1 MKALPYSTKLN
12 VTDRTATV
20 SFWLVL
26 ICIPLIWGLFSVHLG
41 QDIDGD
47 QLYYHYY
54 GASSV
59 LNGRFLHDIAAGGLS
74 GYNNPL
80 MYFPFVFGVDHLS
93 AKSICFLIGAWQ
105 GLNIALILAISRQ
118 LIRPVSAWGVL
129 LCAIVV
135 AYLLTSPIFIMV
147 IGRTFGDDW
156 VSVPFLA
163 GMWCLLGERQTAPR
177 DCIGALLIG
186 ASAGLKITNL
196 PLAAAFGIALAIA
209 DPRPKR
215 LLSVAAGMFVGFL
228 ATAGWWLR
236 FSYLHFGNPLFP
248 YYNAVFKSPL
258 FPSVDFHDS
267 RWGLPHLRD
276 LFFLPIS
283 MAEGTTTVI
292 EATYEDTHWLVF
304 GILVVITVICAG
316 IRLFRTGHLEIGRST
331 IILGLFCS
339 VAFVA
344 WAILLHYMRY
354 LMVAEMTLPIV
365 MAALLRF
372 LYGSD
377 RLAFLTMAAL
387 TAISAS
393 ADHYLPL
400 RWARINPAG
409 SWYQIPALG
418 VPAGSTVVLGN
429 GIGYVE
435 RALPL
440 GTTMIG
446 LGSNF
451 FFAGLPSDGGTP
463 AILNQIENAMWR
475 EPDQVYQVELMSLP
489 ASFNSAHVDAAFG
502 FTFDP
507 SACRDVVTNLGM
519 LQVCHLAPE
528 NRGAAPAKLTPR

>member
-1 MKALPYSTKLN
+1 MNALPYSAKLN
-12 VTDRTATV
+12 VTNRTATV
-20 SFWLVL
+20 SFWLVF
-26 ICIPLIWGLFSVHLG
+26 ICIPLVWGLFSVHLG

-80 MYFPFVFGVDHLS
+80 MYSPFVFGVDHLS
-93 AKSICFLIGAWQ
+93 AKSVCFLIGAWQ

-118 LIRPVSAWGVL
+118 LIQPVNAWGVL

-135 AYLLTSPIFIMV
+135 AYLLTSPIFIML

-163 GMWCLLGERQTAPR
+163 GTWCLLGERQTAR
-177 DCIGALLIG
+177 LDWIGAALIG
-186 ASAGLKITNL
+186 ISAGLKITNI
-196 PLAAAFGIALAIA
+196 PLAAAFGIALAVA

-215 LLSVAAGMFVGFL
+215 LLSVAAGMLVGFL
-228 ATAGWWLR
+228 ATAGWWLN
-236 FSYLHFGNPLFP
+236 FSYRHFGNPLFP

-258 FPSVDFHDS
+258 FPRVDFHDS
-267 RWGLPHLRD
+267 RWDLPHLHD

-283 MAEGTTTVI
+283 MAQGTTTVI
-292 EATYEDTHWLVF
+292 EATYEDTHWLAF
-304 GILVVITVICAG
+304 WALVAIAVICAG
-316 IRLFRTGHLEIGRST
+316 IRLFRTGRLGVGRST
-331 IILGLFCS
+331 IILSLFC
-339 VAFVA
+339 AAGFLA

-354 LMVAEMTLPIV
+354 LIVAELILPV
-365 MAALLRF
+365 ALVALLRF
-372 LYGSD
+372 LCDSD
-377 RLAFLTMAAL
+377 RAAFLTMAAL
-387 TAISAS
+387 TVISART
-393 ADHYLPL
+393 DHYLPL
-400 RWARINPAG
+400 RWSRINPAE

-418 VPAGSTVVLGN
+418 IPAGSAVVLGN

-435 RALPL
+435 RALPRS
-440 GTTMIG
+440 TTMIG

-463 AILNQIENAMWR
+463 AILNQIDSAMWR
-475 EPDQVYQVELMSLP
+475 KPDQVYQIELMSLP
-489 ASFNSAHVDAAFG
+489 ASFNPTHVDAAFG
-502 FTFDP
+502 FTFDL
-507 SACRDVVTNLGM
+507 SACRDVATNLGM

-528 NRGAAPAKLTPR
+528 NRGAVPKKLTPG